1 MAQLTPRQERA
12 IVALLKARSVSLA
25 CKRCGVARRTME
37 NWLRTPDFVA
47 AYKSARQRVFGNAQ
61 GRLCQESTRAANI
74 LIDGMRG
81 KPITNMQRLCARD
94 ILTFAREGLNAD
106 TSLRVDEIET
116 KLERF
121 LGGADA

>member
-1 MAQLTPRQERA
+1 MAQLNPRQERA
-12 IVALLKARSVSLA
+12 IVALLKARSVLLA

-61 GRLCQESTRAANI
+61 GRLCQEATRAANV

-81 KPITNMQRLCARD
+81 KSITSMQRLCARD

-106 TSLRVDEIET
+106 VNERMDEVED

-121 LGGADA
+121 FGEAEK

>member
-12 IVALLKARSVSLA
+12 IVALLKARSVLLA
-25 CKRCGVARRTME
+25 CKRSGVARRTME

-47 AYKSARQRVFGNAQ
+47 ALKSARQRVHSNSL

-74 LIDGMRG
+74 LIDSMRG

-121 LGGADA
+121 LGGTDA

>member
-12 IVALLKARSVSLA
+12 IVALLKARSVLLA

-61 GRLCQESTRAANI
+61 GRLCQEATRAANV

-81 KPITNMQRLCARD
+81 KSITSMQRLCARD
-94 ILTFAREGLNAD
+94 ILTFAREGLSAD
-106 TSLRVDEIET
+106 SDLRMAEIESRIA
-116 KLERF
+116 KME
-121 LGGADA
+121 GAIE